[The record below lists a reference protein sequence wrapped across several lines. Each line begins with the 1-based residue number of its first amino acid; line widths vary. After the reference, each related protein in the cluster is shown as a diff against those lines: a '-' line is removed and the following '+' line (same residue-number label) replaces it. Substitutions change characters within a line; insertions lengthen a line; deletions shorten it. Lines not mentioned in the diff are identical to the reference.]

1 MAVTLGGLAA
11 IAGGAAALNTVG
23 SAVFGNINNKRAKS
37 MAALNDRYQRQL
49 LEDVPSLNKKGLQK
63 AGLSVSA
70 LNGNAFNSVSSNAA
84 AAAPEMTA
92 PQVDTGQLL
101 QMATLP
107 DQKKLL
113 KEQVKGVELDNSS
126 KALQNEI
133 SQNKARAYG
142 NLISMLEDEDPK
154 VRESALRVFKDIN
167 SSNSVE
173 NGETVVSAPVVKPKM
188 ADYEIYQALSGN
200 KSSQNAS
207 EIAGYN
213 ASQKRNEVEERIYDS
228 QLLDKKLIFK
238 LAHLD
243 GKRYDQLEYAVKTLK
258 QNYQF
263 NEAVK
268 QYRIDVEKYGSESAK
283 INYEEL
289 KRTINNSKGYDW
301 HELINKITGDG
312 DWSWKDVLKVV
323 LAISAASL
331 AKGNGSIQ
339 IAPHTTVN
347 SMKLGE

>member
-11 IAGGAAALNTVG
+11 IAGGAAALNSIG

-37 MAALNDRYQRQL
+37 MAALNDQYQRKL
-49 LEDVPSLNKKGLQK
+49 LEDVPSLNKHGLQK

-70 LNGNAFNSVSSNAA
+70 LNGNAFNSVSSNANA
-84 AAAPEMTA
+84 SSSEMTA
-92 PQVDTGQLL
+92 PQVDAGQLL
-101 QMATLP
+101 SMATLP
-107 DQKKLL
+107 DQQKLV
-113 KEQVKGVELDNSS
+113 KEQVKGVKLDNSS
-126 KALQNEI
+126 KALQNEVA
-133 SQNKARAYG
+133 QNKARAYG

-154 VRESALRVFKDIN
+154 VRESALRVFKDLN

-173 NGETVVSAPVVKPKM
+173 NGETVVSAPTVKPKM
-188 ADYEIYQALSGN
+188 ADLETYQVLSGN
-200 KSSQNAS
+200 KSYQNAS
-207 EIAGYN
+207 EISGYK
-213 ASQKRNEVEERIYDS
+213 ASQKRSEVEERIYDS
-228 QLLDKKLIFK
+228 QLLDKRLIFK

-243 GKRYDQLEYAVKTLK
+243 GLKYDQLDYAVKTLK
-258 QNYQF
+258 QNYDF

-268 QYRIDVEKYGSESAK
+268 QYRIEVEKYGAASAK